1 MGRCEIVEALLGA
14 RASPNSVSVHT
25 AAEGDTEGAD
35 DAHPPL
41 YLALTKG
48 RHDVAHLLLGAGAK
62 VSQPEPVRRQ
72 TALHAACS
80 TDLPL
85 ELVEVL
91 LGAWRREHATLHADE
106 QLDDLDDAPS
116 AAASFDDLRRPSTD
130 DLELPMPSTDSLSAP
145 PLPED
150 SEGCTPLH
158 SACSCGHAHLARLLL
173 RRSCAASELSRASA
187 KRVTPLA
194 AACRRRHAEV
204 ARMLVCEFGARLDP
218 TAVHLCATKGEVELL
233 SELLTAV
240 GNGGAGGE
248 GGGDGG
254 GDGGI
259 DVRFADTGVSALML
273 AAESGNSD
281 VVSTLLSMGAAAN
294 AADRDGH
301 TPLMR
306 AAFMGHAKLVRPLV
320 DAGAVVDAVDAGGN
334 SAMHHAGRGG
344 QEQLFDMLEMRYDA
358 DAERRNAEGEV
369 PTLSDEPPRC
379 RMQ

>member
-1 MGRCEIVEALLGA
+1 
-14 RASPNSVSVHT
+14 
-25 AAEGDTEGAD
+25 
-35 DAHPPL
+35 
-41 YLALTKG
+41 
-48 RHDVAHLLLGAGAK
+48 
-62 VSQPEPVRRQ
+62 
-72 TALHAACS
+72 
-80 TDLPL
+80 
-85 ELVEVL
+85 
-91 LGAWRREHATLHADE
+91 
-106 QLDDLDDAPS
+106 
-116 AAASFDDLRRPSTD
+116 
-130 DLELPMPSTDSLSAP
+130 
-145 PLPED
+145 
-150 SEGCTPLH
+150 
-158 SACSCGHAHLARLLL
+158 
-173 RRSCAASELSRASA
+173 
-187 KRVTPLA
+187 
-194 AACRRRHAEV
+194 
-204 ARMLVCEFGARLDP
+204 MLVCEFGARLDP

-358 DAERRNAEGEV
+358 DGERQNAEGEV